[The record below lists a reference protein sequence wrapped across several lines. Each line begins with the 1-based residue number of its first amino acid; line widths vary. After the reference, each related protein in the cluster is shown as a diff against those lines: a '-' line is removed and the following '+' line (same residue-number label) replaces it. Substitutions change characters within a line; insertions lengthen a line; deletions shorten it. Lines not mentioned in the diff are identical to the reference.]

1 MDDARPRVRCLV
13 ALVPPEWPAWP
24 LQFLEADEDAWRN
37 LCGVPGWVLVARD
50 PEDEA
55 TAAAYDR
62 YRYAE

>member
-1 MDDARPRVRCLV
+1 MDDQRPRVRCLV
-13 ALVPPEWPAWP
+13 ALVPPEWPGWP

-37 LCGVPGWVLVARD
+37 LCGEAGWVLVARD